1 MKKLFSFR
9 ETAAFSERVL
19 EYLPDDEYAKL
30 QWFLLEHPEIGDV
43 IIGGGGIR
51 KLRWAATGR
60 GKRGGLRVIYYW
72 ADSRGQILMLE
83 IYAKNEKTDLSA
95 EEVAEL
101 KRFVKGR
108 QL

>member
-1 MKKLFSFR
+1 MKDLLSFR
-9 ETAAFSERVL
+9 ETAAFSERVAR
-19 EYLPDDEYAKL
+19 YLPDDEYARL
-30 QWFLLEHPEIGDV
+30 QWFLLEHPEVGDV
-43 IIGGGGIR
+43 IVGGGGIR

-72 ADSRGQILMLE
+72 ANLRGQILMLDV
-83 IYAKNEKTDLSA
+83 YAKNEKADLAA

-101 KRFVKGR
+101 KRFVKGE